1 MILELRNLTKLYDD
15 NNGVMDFNLQVN
27 QGEFITLLGPSG
39 CGKTTTLNLIGGFL
53 EPDHGEILMDQRE
66 ISHLPS
72 EKRPIST
79 VFQNYALFPHLNVLE
94 NIAYGIRF
102 YKKVPKKEALNQAHE
117 YVELVGL
124 KGYERGTI
132 ENLSGGQQQRVA
144 LARAIATGPKVLLL
158 DEPLSNLDVGLRGHL
173 RKELKDLQ
181 RKTGMTMVFVT
192 HDQGEALSLSDRVV
206 VMEHGK
212 IAQVGTPEEI
222 YYQPNSHYVAS
233 FVGKSNFIQGEDG
246 KIYLVRPEDIKL
258 RKNSKGKYT
267 ITQMMF
273 SGHQIE
279 ITISNSSQKIEVIC
293 AGVESRELSYEDKVE
308 IDIIYQYLLPN
319 SQ

>member
-102 YKKVPKKEALNQAHE
+102 YRKYPKKEALNRAYE
-117 YVELVGL
+117 FVELVGL
-124 KGYERGTI
+124 KGYEKGAI

-173 RKELKDLQ
+173 RKELKELQ
-181 RKTGMTMVFVT
+181 RKTGMTMMFVT
-192 HDQGEALSLSDRVV
+192 HDQGEALSLSDRIV

-212 IAQVGTPEEI
+212 IAQIGTPEEI
-222 YYQPNSHYVAS
+222 YYKPNNHYVAS
-233 FVGKSNFIQGEDG
+233 FVGKSNFIQGKVG
-246 KIYLVRPEDIKL
+246 KTYLVRPEDIKL
-258 RKNSKGKYT
+258 RKNPQGQYT

-273 SGHQIE
+273 SGHQTE
-279 ITISNSSQKIEVIC
+279 VTITNGSQKMEVIC
-293 AGVESRELSYEDKVE
+293 SGVESREISYDDKVE
-308 IDIIYQYLLPN
+308 IDIIYQYLLPD